1 MNRSILLLQTLR
13 DITITNRTLTII
25 LLDIASEVDTML
37 YIDIKDVYN
46 FGNRDVLKNSIELE
60 KEVKR
65 KQLKIDKW
73 KSTVSNL
80 CKDLCKE
87 TLEEQEKNVKSDS
100 KLDEERKKYENQISV
115 LRKEIVNYEHLNAVK
130 MNLAEESENLQYLLN
145 SEREKIQNLQKI
157 IKNNE
162 KVNELNKKIENL
174 LHKEREKFED
184 KIQDLE
190 KKIQEYEQQNEW
202 NRNLKED
209 CTKLQDLLNAEMLK
223 NEETKQNLE
232 EMLKQKELQRECEIS
247 TLESQIKTLREKVQN
262 LSMLESYNAD
272 LETKIKNLLKELD
285 DKKDEL
291 QQLQEKNNAAAA
303 ETNKMVEES
312 HKREKILHQFR
323 KKEKIHESIINNFKN
338 QFIKLRKSNLEQNQ
352 KCTRIHKDVTEYKT
366 ETNLKIQNFEKE
378 RYIYIFVTI

>member
-1 MNRSILLLQTLR
+1 MHLQTLR

-37 YIDIKDVYN
+37 YIDIKDVCN
-46 FGNRDVLKNSIELE
+46 FVNRDVLKNSIELE

-115 LRKEIVNYEHLNAVK
+115 LRKEIVNYEYLNAVK

-145 SEREKIQNLQKI
+145 SEREKIQNLQKN

-162 KVNELNKKIENL
+162 EVNELNKKIENL

-202 NRNLKED
+202 NRNLKEE

-272 LETKIKNLLKELD
+272 LETKIKNLLKELE

-303 ETNKMVEES
+303 EKNKMVEES